1 MDNSSYGKRDLDTPM
16 KNNKYSFGFTLIE
29 LMIVVAV
36 IGILASIA
44 YPSYLEYVKKG
55 RRAAAQSH
63 LMEIAQRQQQY
74 LLDARSYA
82 STLTTLGV
90 TTPDDVSD
98 YYTISLEV
106 DDTPPSFT
114 ITAEAQGVQASDGN
128 LTLNNTGSK
137 TPTDKW

>member
-1 MDNSSYGKRDLDTPM
+1 
-16 KNNKYSFGFTLIE
+16 
-29 LMIVVAV
+29 MIVVAV

-44 YPSYLEYVKKG
+44 YPSYVEYVKKG

-90 TTPDDVSD
+90 TTPDDVAD

-114 ITAEAQGVQASDGN
+114 ITAEAQGVQASDGD
-128 LTLNNTGSK
+128 LTLNNTGIK
-137 TPTDKW
+137 TPADKWW

>member
-1 MDNSSYGKRDLDTPM
+1 M